1 MPEHI
6 KRELPPKRGE
16 HLIRHED
23 ALRVSAFDRIARGII
38 RDAPGKNYQKERGH
52 RAIRTANLLN
62 DFFERRHFEGKACL
76 ELGPGHY
83 NFAMLARYLGATV
96 ICVERDPVHAALGRH
111 LGFEVIEKDI
121 FQIGLEEL
129 LPVDGIWLK
138 NVQYRGGYTREKQAV
153 FLKKLG
159 GLMKREAWGWCVLR
173 NRIAQDHNGTLPGAI
188 PELLTQ
194 RAVFE
199 AAGWTA
205 VEIVEEDRKRYALN
219 VRGAPWI
226 FTHNL

>member
-1 MPEHI
+1 MTEHI
-6 KRELPPKRGE
+6 ERELPPKRGE
-16 HLIRHED
+16 HLIRHQD
-23 ALRVSAFDRIARGII
+23 ALRVSAFDKIARAII

-83 NFAMLARYLGATV
+83 NFAMLARFLGATV

-121 FQIGLEEL
+121 FQIGREEL

-138 NVQYRGGYTREKQAV
+138 NVQYRGGYTREEQSV
-153 FLKKLG
+153 FLKKLE

-173 NRIAQDHNGTLPGAI
+173 NRIAQEHDGTVPGEI
-188 PELLTQ
+188 PELWTQ
-194 RAVFE
+194 KAVFE
-199 AAGWTA
+199 AAGWA
-205 VEIVEEDRKRYALN
+205 AFEILEEDRKRYALN
-219 VRGAPWI
+219 VLGAPWI
-226 FTHNL
+226 FTRNL